1 MPERLS
7 ERAITRLKKSAA
19 GREVML
25 TDTEVSSLHVR
36 VHPSGFA
43 SYVFRHRERG
53 RVFKTTLGRAG
64 NLALGDARQTARA
77 YVGRIALGFD
87 PIAEKAAE
95 TERRL
100 AVIDAAR
107 RAKTEAANGA
117 EFTVER
123 MIAEWA
129 KARKADTRSV
139 RYVAAIKTALER
151 ALEPVLDLPARDLG
165 KERTRQLVEEA
176 AKRGPAAGGQAQMA
190 ANLAF
195 RHAIKTGWLQVNPCA
210 ALEAPKV
217 NHRTRLLTGPEIL
230 RVWRAAGTLRAP
242 RGAYVRFLLAT
253 AVRRN
258 EALLARWTEIDIDAG
273 LWRIPAAR
281 MKGKNDFAVPLTRAA
296 LRSLPARGAGD
307 FVFSATDGD
316 RPIGGLNRAKA
327 GLDAAVEADGAGS
340 LAPWTFHDF
349 RRSFATWVSD
359 HGVDYVIAD
368 LCLGHAIPLSQVGRI
383 YQRSYKIDER
393 RQALELWGALLDP
406 GSAEAPAPLRLVKS
420 S

>member
-1 MPERLS
+1 M
-7 ERAITRLKKSAA
+7 
-19 GREVML
+19 M
-25 TDTEVSSLHVR
+25 TDDKVSSLIVR

-53 RVFKTTLGRAG
+53 RVFKTTLGRVG
-64 NLALGDARQTARA
+64 NLTLEDARQTARA

-95 TERRL
+95 TEHRI
-100 AVIDAAR
+100 AAIDATR
-107 RAKTEAANGA
+107 RAKVEAANGA
-117 EFTVER
+117 MFTVGK

-129 KARKADTRSV
+129 KGRKVDTRSV
-139 RYVAAIKTALER
+139 RYVAAIKGALER

-165 KERTRQLVEEA
+165 KERVGRLIEEA

-190 ANLAF
+190 IGLAF
-195 RHAIKTGWLQVNPCA
+195 RHAIKNGWLEVNPCA
-210 ALEAPKV
+210 SLEAPKAE
-217 NHRTRLLTGPEIL
+217 HRTRALTGPEVL

-242 RGAYVRFLLAT
+242 HGAYVRFLLAT
-253 AVRRN
+253 SVRRN
-258 EALLARWTEIDIDAG
+258 EALFARWSEVDVDDN

-281 MKGKNDFAVPLTRAA
+281 MKGKNDFTIPLSRAA
-296 LRSLPARGAGD
+296 LRALPARGAGD

-316 RPIGGLNRAKA
+316 RPIGGLNRVKVD
-327 GLDAAVEADGAGS
+327 LDAAVEADGAGP

-393 RQALELWGALLDP
+393 RKALELWGALLDP
-406 GSAEAPAPLRLVKS
+406 ESAEAPAPLRLVKS